1 MVQGISI
8 LVAILFFA
16 QVLFYTSKNKLQ
28 DQQAL
33 IWLILSFSGLL
44 LALFLPVM
52 NNVAQFLE
60 IEYMPSLIFVLAFLI
75 ILTMLVF
82 QTTTI
87 TKQQIQ
93 IKQIAQQL
101 SYATKHIDE
110 LRNEGKKED
119 NKNVS

>member
-8 LVAILFFA
+8 IVAILFLA

-33 IWLILSFSGLL
+33 LWLILSFSALMI
-44 LALFLPVM
+44 ALFLPVM
-52 NNVAQFLE
+52 DTVAQFLG
-60 IEYMPSLIFVLAFLI
+60 IEYMPSLIFTLAFLI

-87 TKQQIQ
+87 TKQQTQ

-101 SYATKHIDE
+101 SYTMKTLEEIQE
-110 LRNEGKKED
+110 EIKKGE
-119 NKNVS
+119 KKSAG

>member
-8 LVAILFFA
+8 LVAVLFLA

-33 IWLILSFSGLL
+33 IWLVLSFSGLM
-44 LALFLPVM
+44 LALFLPGM
-52 NNVAQFLE
+52 NTISQLLG
-60 IEYMPSLIFVLAFLI
+60 IEYMPSLIFMLAFLI
-75 ILTMLVF
+75 ILTMLVS

-87 TKQQIQ
+87 TKQQTQ

-101 SYATKHIDE
+101 SYSMKYIDE
-110 LRNEGKKED
+110 IREEMEKGD
-119 NKNVS
+119 NKSAS

>member
-8 LVAILFFA
+8 IVAILFLA

-33 IWLILSFSGLL
+33 LWLILSFSALMI
-44 LALFLPVM
+44 ALFLPVM
-52 NNVAQFLE
+52 DTVAQFLGV
-60 IEYMPSLIFVLAFLI
+60 EYMPSLIFTLAFLI

-87 TKQQIQ
+87 TKQQTQ
-93 IKQIAQQL
+93 IKQLAQQL
-101 SYATKHIDE
+101 SYTMKTLEEIQE
-110 LRNEGKKED
+110 EIKKGE
-119 NKNVS
+119 KKSAG

>member
-8 LVAILFFA
+8 LVAVLFLA

-33 IWLILSFSGLL
+33 IWLILSFGGLL
-44 LALFLPVM
+44 LAFFLPAI
-52 NNVAQFLE
+52 NNVSEFLE
-60 IEYMPSLIFVLAFLI
+60 IEYMPSLIFMLAFLI

-101 SYATKHIDE
+101 SYATKHIDD
-110 LRNEGKKED
+110 LRNEEKKEGKK
-119 NKNVS
+119 NVN

>member
-8 LVAILFFA
+8 LVAVLFFA

-33 IWLILSFSGLL
+33 IWLILSFGGLL
-44 LALFLPVM
+44 LAIFLPVM
-52 NNVAQFLE
+52 NNVSQFLE

-110 LRNEGKKED
+110 LRNAEKKED
-119 NKNVS
+119 KKNAS

>member
-8 LVAILFFA
+8 IVAILFLA

-33 IWLILSFSGLL
+33 LWLILSFSGLMI
-44 LALFLPVM
+44 ALFLPVM
-52 NNVAQFLE
+52 DSVAQLLG

-87 TKQQIQ
+87 TKQQTQ

-101 SYATKHIDE
+101 SYTMKYLDE
-110 LRNEGKKED
+110 IQEEIKKGE
-119 NKNVS
+119 N

>member
-8 LVAILFFA
+8 AVAILFLV

-33 IWLILSFSGLL
+33 IWLVLSFGGLM

-52 NNVAQFLE
+52 NSVSHFLG
-60 IEYMPSLIFVLAFLI
+60 IEYMPSLIFMLAFLI

-82 QTTTI
+82 QTTTV
-87 TKQQIQ
+87 TKQQTQ

-101 SYATKHIDE
+101 SYSMKIIDE
-110 LRNEGKKED
+110 MRKEAEKRD
-119 NKNVS
+119 DKNVS

>member
-8 LVAILFFA
+8 VVAILFLA
-16 QVLFYTSKNKLQ
+16 QILYYTSKNKLQ

-33 IWLILSFSGLL
+33 IWLVLSFSALI

-52 NNVAQFLE
+52 NTISHLLG
-60 IEYMPSLIFVLAFLI
+60 IEYMPSLIFMLAFLI
-75 ILTMLVF
+75 ILTVLVF

-87 TKQQIQ
+87 TKQQTQ

-101 SYATKHIDE
+101 AYSTKYIDE
-110 LRNEGKKED
+110 IRQEQKKRDE
-119 NKNVS
+119 K

>member
-8 LVAILFFA
+8 VVAVLFLA

-33 IWLILSFSGLL
+33 IWLVLSFGGLM
-44 LALFLPVM
+44 LAVFLPLINSVSQSLG
-52 NNVAQFLE
+52 VQ
-60 IEYMPSLIFVLAFLI
+60 YMPSLIFVIAFLI

-87 TKQQIQ
+87 TKQQTQ

-101 SYATKHIDE
+101 AYSMKHIDE
-110 LRNEGKKED
+110 MKKELEKKD
-119 NKNVS
+119 GKNVS